1 MNQTNEDEYNLLI
14 GDICEI
20 VTTATTIPLFG
31 KLVAVSPQAL
41 TFERKDGRR
50 IVVQKRY
57 AVSVQPTLGSWIA
70 KQRSDEHD

>member
-1 MNQTNEDEYNLLI
+1 MKQINEDEYTLLI

-20 VTTATTIPLFG
+20 VTTATTTPLFG
-31 KLVAVSPQAL
+31 KLVDVSQQTL

-70 KQRSDEHD
+70 KQRGDEHE